1 VAIEKLGKLCLIK
14 QMQRLILL
22 AVVLVSLTDT
32 SFAQGLLQTFG
43 SGTGQFTLE
52 FVAIGNPGNTAD
64 SSGAPNPA
72 GSVAYTYNLAKYE
85 VSRDIITKANLAGGL
100 LVPLADMAYFD
111 AARPAAP
118 ATGMSWNQA
127 ARFVNYLNTS
137 KGYQAAYNFTTGG
150 GNDNITLW
158 GAGQYS
164 GSNRFRHKDA
174 VFVLPS
180 LDEWYKGAYGSSGG
194 TWYDFATG
202 SNSRNSG
209 PVYTDP
215 VSVRSGTAAGSAV
228 YSRVVT
234 QGPADVA
241 KAGGLSSYGT
251 MGQGGNVN
259 EWMESAFDGA
269 NNSAGEV
276 REFRGGSWRSSWG
289 EIESLSRT
297 SADSPTIQLPTL
309 GFRVAMVPEPSA
321 LSLLA
326 VGLGG
331 LAMMRRRRS

>member
-1 VAIEKLGKLCLIK
+1 MGNSLLKLQLSTA
-14 QMQRLILL
+14 LL
-22 AVVLVSLTDT
+22 LVLAGAGQ
-32 SFAQGLLQTFG
+32 AQSLLQTFG
-43 SGTGQFTLE
+43 TGAGAFTLE
-52 FVAIGNPGNTAD
+52 FVAIGNPENTAD

-72 GSVAYTYNLAKYE
+72 GSVAYTYHLGKHE
-85 VSRDIITKANLAGGL
+85 VSRDMVTKANAAGGL
-100 LVPLADMAYFD
+100 VISMADMSPFGAD
-111 AARPAAP
+111 RPAAP
-118 ATGMSWNQA
+118 ATGISWNEA

-150 GNDNITLW
+150 INDNITLW

-180 LDEWYKGAYGSSGG
+180 LDEWYKGAYGSAGG

-215 VSVRSGTAAGSAV
+215 VSVSSGTAAGSAV

-234 QGPADVA
+234 QGPADVTR
-241 KAGGLSSYGT
+241 AGGLSSYGT

-259 EWMESAFDGA
+259 EWTESAFDGV
-269 NNSAGEV
+269 NNSAGEA
-276 REFRGGSWRSSWG
+276 REFRGGSWKSSWE

-297 SADSPTIQLPTL
+297 SADSPTMQLPNL

-321 LSLLA
+321 LSLLV

-331 LAMMRRRRS
+331 LAFLRRRS

>member
-1 VAIEKLGKLCLIK
+1 MWVIKSNLKL
-14 QMQRLILL
+14 QWSTALL
-22 AVVLVSLTDT
+22 LVLAWAGQ
-32 SFAQGLLQTFG
+32 AQTLVQTFG
-43 SGTGQFTLE
+43 SGADQFTLE

-72 GSVAYTYNLAKYE
+72 GSVAYTYNLGKYE
-85 VSRDIITKANLAGGL
+85 VSRDMINKANTAGGL
-100 LVPLADMAYFD
+100 GITMADMSTYVGGNFASR
-111 AARPAAP
+111 A
-118 ATGMSWNQA
+118 ATGISWNEA

-150 GNDNITLW
+150 SNDNITLW

-180 LDEWYKGAYGSSGG
+180 LDEWYKGAYGSAGG

-215 VSVRSGTAAGSAV
+215 TSVASGTAAGSAV
-228 YSRVVT
+228 YSRALL
-234 QGPADVA
+234 QGPADVTL
-241 KAGGLSSYGT
+241 AGGLSSYGT

-259 EWMESAFDGA
+259 EWTESAYDGV
-269 NNSAGEV
+269 NDSAGEA
-276 REFRGGSWRSSWG
+276 REFRGGSWTSSWE
-289 EIESLSRT
+289 EIESLSRIPFANET
-297 SADSPTIQLPTL
+297 TRGGSTTAQNDY

-321 LSLLA
+321 LSLLMIGCA
-326 VGLGG
+326 GLV
-331 LAMMRRRRS
+331 AFHRRRTS

>member
-1 VAIEKLGKLCLIK
+1 MI
-14 QMQRLILL
+14 
-22 AVVLVSLTDT
+22 
-32 SFAQGLLQTFG
+32 
-43 SGTGQFTLE
+43 
-52 FVAIGNPGNTAD
+52 N
-64 SSGAPNPA
+64 
-72 GSVAYTYNLAKYE
+72 
-85 VSRDIITKANLAGGL
+85 KANTAGGL
-100 LVPLADMAYFD
+100 GITMADMSTYVGGNFASR
-111 AARPAAP
+111 A
-118 ATGMSWNQA
+118 ATGISWNEA

-150 GNDNITLW
+150 SNDNITLW

-209 PVYTDP
+209 PGYTNP
-215 VSVRSGTAAGSAV
+215 TSVISGTAAGSAV
-228 YSRVVT
+228 YSRAPL
-234 QGPADVA
+234 QGPADVTL
-241 KAGGLSSYGT
+241 AGGLSSYGT
-251 MGQGGNVN
+251 MGQGGNVW
-259 EWMESAFDGA
+259 EWSETAFDRV
-269 NNSAGEV
+269 NDSAGEA
-276 REFRGGSWRSSWG
+276 REFRGGSWTSSWE
-289 EIESLSRT
+289 EIESLSRIPFNNET
-297 SADSPTIQLPTL
+297 TRGGSTTAQNDY

>member
-1 VAIEKLGKLCLIK
+1 MNKILFLS
-14 QMQRLILL
+14 LL
-22 AVVLVSLTDT
+22 ALGYQSASAQIATQ
-32 SFAQGLLQTFG
+32 SF
-43 SGTGQFTLE
+43 GTGANE
-52 FVAIGNPGNTAD
+52 FNIDFVTIGNPGNSAD
-64 SSGAPNPA
+64 TTGAPNPA
-72 GSVAYTYNLAKYE
+72 GSVAYTYNLGKYE
-85 VSRDIITKANLAGGL
+85 VSRDMINKANTAGGL
-100 LVPLADMAYFD
+100 GITMADMSTYVGGNFASR
-111 AARPAAP
+111 A
-118 ATGMSWNQA
+118 ATGISWNEA

-150 GNDNITLW
+150 SNDNITLW

-209 PVYTDP
+209 PGYRDP
-215 VSVRSGTAAGSAV
+215 TSVISGTAAGSAV
-228 YSRVVT
+228 YSRAPL
-234 QGPADVA
+234 QGPTDVTL
-241 KAGGLSSYGT
+241 AGGLSSYGT
-251 MGQGGNVN
+251 MGQGGNVY
-259 EWMESAFDGA
+259 EWTESAFDGV
-269 NNSAGEV
+269 NNSAGEA
-276 REFRGGSWRSSWG
+276 REFRGGSWTSSW
-289 EIESLSRT
+289 EDIESFSRIPFANET
-297 SADSPTIQLPTL
+297 TRGGSTTAQNDY

>member
-1 VAIEKLGKLCLIK
+1 MSKSNLKL
-14 QMQRLILL
+14 QWSTALL
-22 AVVLVSLTDT
+22 LVLAGVGQAEQS
-32 SFAQGLLQTFG
+32 LLQAFG
-43 SGTGQFTLE
+43 SGADEFTLE
-52 FVAIGNPGNTAD
+52 FVTIGNPGNTAD

-72 GSVAYTYNLAKYE
+72 GSVAYTYNLGKYE
-85 VSRDIITKANLAGGL
+85 VSRDMIEKANTAGGL
-100 LVPLADMAYFD
+100 GITMADMSTYVGGNFASR
-111 AARPAAP
+111 A
-118 ATGMSWNQA
+118 ATGISWNEA

-150 GNDNITLW
+150 SNDNITLW

-215 VSVRSGTAAGSAV
+215 TSVASGTAAGSAV
-228 YSRVVT
+228 YSRASG
-234 QGPADVA
+234 QGPADVTL
-241 KAGGLSSYGT
+241 AGGLSPYGT
-251 MGQGGNVN
+251 MGQGGNVW
-259 EWMESAFDGA
+259 EWSETAFDGV
-269 NNSAGEV
+269 NDSAGEA
-276 REFRGGSWRSSWG
+276 REFRGGSWTSSW
-289 EIESLSRT
+289 EEMESLSRIPFANDT
-297 SADSPTIQLPTL
+297 TRGGTTADQNDY
-309 GFRVAMVPEPSA
+309 GFRVAMVPEPSGF
-321 LSLLA
+321 SLLV

-331 LAMMRRRRS
+331 LAALRRRKSE